1 MCSEVKTY
9 SAQSRHSERGSLT
22 WKDWKL
28 RGCKSTAE
36 DKLYYERGSAARS
49 LLPCR
54 LVTPA
59 FYLRE
64 DGSLMKSIFQS
75 IVTESC
81 SAFPMRWGGKPTLA
95 ALLRELGLLLPA
107 HLRTAL
113 CTHTSAR
120 RTAAEPG
127 PRRGQGAQATH
138 NQARTP
144 AAGRRLKCTPY

>member
-81 SAFPMRWGGKPTLA
+81 SASPMRWGGKPTLA

-113 CTHTSAR
+113 CTHTSAHPAHR
-120 RTAAEPG
+120 CRARPALRPGNPSHPQPG
-127 PRRGQGAQATH
+127 PDPGS
-138 NQARTP
+138 RT
-144 AAGRRLKCTPY
+144 

>member
-81 SAFPMRWGGKPTLA
+81 SAFPMRWGLRSSASSGFCCPRTYAQRSAPT
-95 ALLRELGLLLPA
+95 PVPTQ
-107 HLRTAL
+107 H
-113 CTHTSAR
+113 
-120 RTAAEPG
+120 TAAEPD
-127 PRRGQGAQATH
+127 PRCGQGTQATH
-138 NQARTP
+138 SQARTP